1 MYNKLCVYTPGER
14 LLRFLRRLGGD
25 DRRVWPCAM
34 ISALAAAVLAYHYL
48 VIFGNGNPDALNEGL
63 LVYTGYDWE
72 LSCGRWATR
81 YLSRWLSGDVVLPG
95 LWIPLYAMCC
105 GISAVLICRLWSVS
119 HLPSICLISVLLTVN
134 PTVIEQSLLQYMF
147 MVWGV
152 SNVLCVMFAF
162 ANLSDKSWL
171 RSVLLYPLF
180 IAVAFGLYQSCIGLL
195 CLVLC
200 MTLIIRLL
208 QRKPIKELLLPLARF
223 AVSAL
228 IGLILYFVILRLE
241 ILRWGAAESGRLADF
256 SVAGIFTSLPST
268 LPNAYKTFFAY
279 FFDVVFYRSL
289 LYKLLFVIAG
299 LFIAA
304 RCVKL
309 AKKSV
314 STAVLALVL
323 TLLIPACANIADIVF
338 PYNKPVLIMQY
349 QSILVIPFAVAV
361 ISSAEHD
368 MPNSAVLSRAAACLL
383 SAALAWG
390 YVVSANITYKVY
402 ERAYDYTYAAVASA
416 LDMVYDLPDYS
427 PGEPI
432 AFAGFPDDLYLRH
445 SRAYA
450 LSYGKYDNL
459 VFWEGFP
466 GLQVGRRNYLVHF
479 FGVNGG
485 ELPYDKFVAAIET
498 EEFEEMNVFPMSNSV
513 RRIDGLII
521 VKFAEDF
528 PLYT

>member
-1 MYNKLCVYTPGER
+1 M
-14 LLRFLRRLGGD
+14 
-25 DRRVWPCAM
+25 
-34 ISALAAAVLAYHYL
+34 
-48 VIFGNGNPDALNEGL
+48 
-63 LVYTGYDWE
+63 
-72 LSCGRWATR
+72 
-81 YLSRWLSGDVVLPG
+81 
-95 LWIPLYAMCC
+95 
-105 GISAVLICRLWSVS
+105 
-119 HLPSICLISVLLTVN
+119 
-134 PTVIEQSLLQYMF
+134 QYMF

-180 IAVAFGLYQSCIGLL
+180 ITVAFGLYQSCVGLL
-195 CLVLC
+195 CLMLC

-208 QRKPIKELLLPLARF
+208 KGQPIKALLPPLARF

-228 IGLILYFVILRLE
+228 IGVMLYFIILRLE
-241 ILRWGAAESGRLADF
+241 ILRWGAAESSRLAAF
-256 SVAGIFTSLPST
+256 SIAEIFASLPGT

-289 LYKLLFVIAG
+289 LYKLLFVITG

-304 RCVKL
+304 LCVKIL
-309 AKKSV
+309 KKNV
-314 STAVLALVL
+314 FAAVLAALL
-323 TLLIPACANIADIVF
+323 TLAIPVCANIADIVF

-349 QSILVIPFAVAV
+349 QSILVIPFALAI
-361 ISSAEHD
+361 ISSAELT
-368 MPNSAVLSRAAACLL
+368 MPNAAVLSRAAACLL

-390 YVVSANITYKVY
+390 YIVSANITYKVY

-416 LDMVYDLPDYS
+416 LDMVYALPDYT
-427 PGEPI
+427 PGEPVG
-432 AFAGFPDDLYLRH
+432 FAGFPDDSYIRN

-459 VFWEGFP
+459 VFWQGFP
-466 GLQVGRRNYLVHF
+466 GLQSGRSRYLAHF

-485 ELPYDKFVAAIET
+485 ELPYDKFVAALET
-498 EEFEEMNVFPMSNSV
+498 EEFKEMNIFPMSNSV

-528 PLYT
+528 PLYG